1 MNKKDLKAAAQR
13 LVAAYPS
20 DLDHSFDSEIIQ
32 FSAFV
37 QYYINEEPKKVSF
50 EQFCY
55 NLLHDKEVKESF
67 PNVEVALR
75 MYLSLMISNC
85 SGERSFSKLKLIQN
99 RLRTSMGQGR
109 LVHLVMMSLEWDIL
123 RELDFKDVIHFF
135 ATAKSRK
142 VSCF

>member
-1 MNKKDLKAAAQR
+1 M
-13 LVAAYPS
+13 
-20 DLDHSFDSEIIQ
+20 
-32 FSAFV
+32 
-37 QYYINEEPKKVSF
+37 SF

-55 NLLHDKEVKESF
+55 NLLHDKEVTESF

-75 MYLSLMISNC
+75 MYLSIMISNC
-85 SGERSFSKLKLIQN
+85 SGKRSFSKLKLIQN

-109 LVHLVMMSLEWDIL
+109 LVNLVMMSLEWDIL

>member
-1 MNKKDLKAAAQR
+1 M
-13 LVAAYPS
+13 
-20 DLDHSFDSEIIQ
+20 
-32 FSAFV
+32 
-37 QYYINEEPKKVSF
+37 SF

-55 NLLHDKEVKESF
+55 NLLHDKEVKESC

>member
-20 DLDHSFDSEIIQ
+20 DLDHSFDSEI
-32 FSAFV
+32 SAFV

-55 NLLHDKEVKESF
+55 NLLHDKEVKECF

-85 SGERSFSKLKLIQN
+85 SCERSFSKLKLIQN

-123 RELDFKDVIHFF
+123 RELDFKDVPFLCNN
-135 ATAKSRK
+135 K
-142 VSCF
+142 VQKGVMF

>member
-1 MNKKDLKAAAQR
+1 M
-13 LVAAYPS
+13 
-20 DLDHSFDSEIIQ
+20 
-32 FSAFV
+32 
-37 QYYINEEPKKVSF
+37 SF

-55 NLLHDKEVKESF
+55 NFLPDKEVKDSF

-123 RELDFKDVIHFF
+123 RELDFKDVIYQF

-142 VSCF
+142 VSCL